1 VNYLVTGGAGFIGSH
16 IVDRLLADGH
26 RVRVLDDFSTGREVN
41 ISGFAS
47 RVELIRGTVS
57 DPDAVSRAM
66 EGVDGVFHQAAI
78 PSVPRSVA
86 APLIT
91 HRSIVD
97 GTLMILEEMRRL
109 GPEAPKMTLASSSSI
124 YGESPALPKQE
135 DMRPEPLSPYAVA
148 KLDAEHYTLLYARQY
163 GVRTVALRYFNV
175 FGPRQDPTSE
185 YSAVIP
191 RFITAV
197 LRGEQPTIYGDGGQS
212 RDFTYVANVV
222 EANVRAM
229 NSDVSGVTMNIALG
243 TQVTLLELLERIGAI
258 LGRKVEPNFQPA
270 RPGDIRHSYASIE
283 RARQLLNFEAI
294 VDTEAGLRKT
304 VEWFRNEGGSK

>member
-26 RVRVLDDFSTGREVN
+26 RVRILDDFSTGRDVN
-41 ISGFAS
+41 IAGFAS
-47 RVELIRGTVS
+47 RVELVKGTVA
-57 DPDAVSRAM
+57 DGAAVAKAM

-86 APLIT
+86 APLVT

-109 GPEAPKMTLASSSSI
+109 GAKAPKMIMASSSSI
-124 YGESPALPKQE
+124 YGESEILPKQE
-135 DMRPEPLSPYAVA
+135 DMKPEPLSPYAVA

-163 GVRTVALRYFNV
+163 GLKTVALRYFNV

-197 LRGEQPTIYGDGGQS
+197 LKGDQPTIYGDGGQS

-222 EANVRAM
+222 EANLRAM
-229 NSDVSGVTMNIALG
+229 KSDVTGVTMNIALG
-243 TQVTLLELLERIGAI
+243 SRVTLLELLERIGVI
-258 LGRKVEPNFQPA
+258 VGRKVDPKFLPA
-270 RPGDIRHSYASIE
+270 RPGDIRHSYASVE
-283 RARQLLNFEAI
+283 RAKQLLKFEPV

-304 VEWFRNEGGSK
+304 VEWFRSEGESK